1 MNKNTLFALILL
13 FIVSCSNDRGK
24 AEQDNPNEQTP
35 QVLNDERKLDIS
47 SYSKRYGTDIIQ
59 ELFDEAVESDKQ
71 LKAVTTKLD
80 KVKEMKSDSLEA
92 YQTYIRNNQNYW
104 NALTRYSNQL
114 SDSTLKITLT
124 KLIENLKQK
133 QSQRTSELDTLVADI
148 KTAER
153 NLGDLELLMKIL
165 VTEPMMSNY
174 QRNKVPNRQTL
185 ESVKMEF
192 DSSIKAVEPYAE
204 IRK

>member
-1 MNKNTLFALILL
+1 MKKNILFAIIGLSI
-13 FIVSCSNDRGK
+13 ISCRNDKGT
-24 AEQDNPNEQTP
+24 AEEQNPNEQTP

-71 LKAVTTKLD
+71 LKAVITKLD

-92 YQTYIRNNQNYW
+92 YQTYMRNNQNYW

-114 SDSTLKITLT
+114 SDSTLKITLN

-133 QSQRTSELDTLVADI
+133 QSQRTSALDTLVDDI
-148 KTAER
+148 NTAER
-153 NLGDLELLMKIL
+153 NLGDLELLTKIL

-174 QRNKVPNRQTL
+174 QRNELPNLQTL

>member
-1 MNKNTLFALILL
+1 MKKNILFAIIGLSI
-13 FIVSCSNDRGK
+13 ISCRNDKGT
-24 AEQDNPNEQTP
+24 AEEQNPNEQTP

-71 LKAVTTKLD
+71 LKAVITKLD
-80 KVKEMKSDSLEA
+80 KVKEMNSDSLEA
-92 YQTYIRNNQNYW
+92 YQTYMRNNQNYW

-114 SDSTLKITLT
+114 SDSTLKITLN

-133 QSQRTSELDTLVADI
+133 QSQRTSALDTLVDDI
-148 KTAER
+148 NTAER
-153 NLGDLELLMKIL
+153 NLGDLELLTKIL

-174 QRNKVPNRQTL
+174 QRNELPNLQTL